1 MRRSSAFKTAVIV
14 LVMSLPTAASAQRR
28 EATQAGQAPVVIE
41 AKIGGKSYQARGSGE
56 CKHEPNASIRGTSA
70 ALWMVQYAGQ
80 SGKLKNL
87 HLTLWRPKDG
97 GQDQLSIALDA
108 GSATHRIQTGGSEE
122 NVGSG
127 TVTILPS
134 GPGGRLEISGKEA
147 EGKSV
152 KITIDCTEFAGV
164 QAEGG

>member
-1 MRRSSAFKTAVIV
+1 MRRSSACKTAVIA
-14 LVMSLPTAASAQRR
+14 LLMSLPMAASAQQR
-28 EATQAGQAPVVIE
+28 EAAQAPVVIE

-56 CKHEPNASIRGTSA
+56 CKHEADASIRGTSA
-70 ALWMVQYAGQ
+70 SLWMVQYAGH

-87 HLTLWRPKDG
+87 RLTLWRPKDG
-97 GQDQLSIALDA
+97 SPDQLSIALEA
-108 GSATHRIQTGGSEE
+108 GAATYRIQTGGSDE

-134 GPGGRLEISGKEA
+134 GPGGRLEISGKESG
-147 EGKSV
+147 GKRV
-152 KITIDCTEFAGV
+152 KITIDCTEFVGV